1 MFKYAQLFIDYLSGM
16 NAKFEVQV
24 GVDENGNEALARV
37 QIPYSGTKITASFF
51 GDEKGSNFSASMAIG
66 AIVPEFITLV
76 SEDVIALCN
85 EFNNN
90 NQWVKFCVRDSSSVP
105 GLNGALICLEESTVL
120 VEKTAAQDAYSIVS
134 NLIKAFSESAESF
147 KKILNRSP
155 EEKEKEK
162 ADNKPLTK
170 FYIGI
175 TQVSREDICKIESLL
190 KQNEKIEAINLVR
203 NLSGLGLKE
212 AKAFIDNYSSYNLNA
227 PQRISTNENP
237 KNIVEEKPKETP
249 KRTDKK
255 TNNNFNMWFPVILAA
270 VGIFGGVVLSI
281 QTQLLG
287 YVFLGF
293 IMSCCGLGIMLKQK
307 KKRKAELFELKDS
320 RERLSALNQQK
331 KSEKLPVALT
341 WVLFVLG
348 VMVYVV
354 FCSVLG

>member
-16 NAKFEVQV
+16 NAKFEVQL
-24 GVDENGNEALARV
+24 GVDENGNEAVARV
-37 QIPYSGTKITASFF
+37 QIPYGGTKITASFF

-66 AIVPEFITLV
+66 AIVPEFIKLV

-147 KKILNRSP
+147 KTILNRSP

-175 TQVSREDICKIESLL
+175 TQVSREDICEIESLL
-190 KQNEKIEAINLVR
+190 KQNEKIKAINLVKD
-203 NLSGLGLKE
+203 LSGLGLKE

-227 PQRISTNENP
+227 PHRISTKENP
-237 KNIVEEKPKETP
+237 KNIVEEKPKKIPSVWLSVLVE
-249 KRTDKK
+249 
-255 TNNNFNMWFPVILAA
+255 VIGFVVSIIGVELDVADLT
-270 VGIFGGVVLSI
+270 VDGSFVTGIL
-281 QTQLLG
+281 
-287 YVFLGF
+287 
-293 IMSCCGLGIMLKQK
+293 MACGLVLMNNLKK
-307 KKRKAELFELKDS
+307 KKRAELSKMKEPL
-320 RERLSALNQQK
+320 EQLSTFKQQEK
-331 KSEKLPVALT
+331 KEKLPTVLT
-341 WVLFVLG
+341 WILAVINLLIFFTG
-348 VMVYVV
+348 
-354 FCSVLG
+354 FNS

>member
-1 MFKYAQLFIDYLSGM
+1 MFKYAELFIDYLSGM
-16 NAKFEVQV
+16 NAKFEVQL

-175 TQVSREDICKIESLL
+175 TQVSREDICEIESLL
-190 KQNEKIEAINLVR
+190 KQNEKIKAINLVR

-212 AKAFIDNYSSYNLNA
+212 AKAFIDNYSSYNLNE
-227 PQRISTNENP
+227 PHRISTMENP
-237 KNIVEEKPKETP
+237 KNIVEEKPKKIPSPWISTLVEALACISLLIG
-249 KRTDKK
+249 
-255 TNNNFNMWFPVILAA
+255 FNTELGWFNVA
-270 VGIFGGVVLSI
+270 
-281 QTQLLG
+281 
-287 YVFLGF
+287 GF
-293 IMSCCGLGIMLKQK
+293 ILSGCGIGIISKLKK
-307 KKRKAELFELKDS
+307 ERRSSLDNIKDS
-320 RERLSALNQQK
+320 LEHLTALREQ
-331 KSEKLPVALT
+331 EKQENSPFTLT
-341 WVLFVLG
+341 RILFGFAVIIFFVLLIN
-348 VMVYVV
+348 
-354 FCSVLG
+354 S

>member
-16 NAKFEVQV
+16 NANFEVQL
-24 GVDENGNEALARV
+24 GVDENGNEAVARV
-37 QIPYSGTKITASFF
+37 QIPYGGTKITASFF

-105 GLNGALICLEESTVL
+105 GLNGALICLEESSVL

-162 ADNKPLTK
+162 VDNKPLTK

-175 TQVSREDICKIESLL
+175 TQVSREDICEIESLL
-190 KQNEKIEAINLVR
+190 KQNEKIKAINLVR

-227 PQRISTNENP
+227 PHRISTMENP
-237 KNIVEEKPKETP
+237 KNIVEEKPKKIPSPWISTLVEALACISLFIGF
-249 KRTDKK
+249 K
-255 TNNNFNMWFPVILAA
+255 TELGWFNLAGVILSGCGIGIISKLKKERRSSLDNIKDSLEHLTALREQEKQENSPFTLTRILFGFA
-270 VGIFGGVVLSI
+270 VIIFFVVLINS
-281 QTQLLG
+281 
-287 YVFLGF
+287 
-293 IMSCCGLGIMLKQK
+293 
-307 KKRKAELFELKDS
+307 
-320 RERLSALNQQK
+320 
-331 KSEKLPVALT
+331 
-341 WVLFVLG
+341 
-348 VMVYVV
+348 
-354 FCSVLG
+354 

>member
-1 MFKYAQLFIDYLSGM
+1 MFKYAELFIDYLSGM

-155 EEKEKEK
+155 EEKKKETISSTQRAETKNDDQKFTVDLHKFIHEKEK
-162 ADNKPLTK
+162 VDNKPLTK

-212 AKAFIDNYSSYNLNA
+212 AKAFIDNYSSYNLNE
-227 PQRISTNENP
+227 PHRISTNENP
-237 KNIVEEKPKETP
+237 KNIVEEKPK
-249 KRTDKK
+249 KK
-255 TNNNFNMWFPVILAA
+255 TNIWVPVLLAGVGVILLIAGFELYLA
-270 VGIFGGVVLSI
+270 GIGMIGLVL
-281 QTQLLG
+281 
-287 YVFLGF
+287 
-293 IMSCCGLGIMLKQK
+293 SCCGLGTMFKQK
-307 KKRKAELFELKDS
+307 KAGR
-320 RERLSALNQQK
+320 
-331 KSEKLPVALT
+331 SEKLPTILT
-341 WVLFVLG
+341 WALFVLNIL
-348 VMVYVV
+348 
-354 FCSVLG
+354 VLLLKNIA